1 MCRTFEYNRAKSAIS
16 GDIDISVKAIINV
29 TDIDYVTS
37 YRLGA
42 HKTCTSVTYI
52 DMITD
57 G

>member
-16 GDIDISVKAIINV
+16 DDIDISVKAIVNV

-42 HKTCTSVTYI
+42 HKTCTYVTYI
-52 DMITD
+52 DITTD
-57 G
+57 D